1 MPPDTPPVPP
11 SPSLILR
18 NFSNLRISP
27 TLDLYLLPCRSLST
41 PQTPTTHW
49 ILILSPSNTP
59 GRRCTYLHIHKVR
72 EGPKTHY
79 FAGTL
84 SHNEPPPQS
93 SPLILQSGI
102 SNLTQF
108 KLCKVPETLHEEVI
122 TIAAS
127 SLANANIKRL
137 PWTMSFL
144 LALEEARFVP
154 DGTRTYYD
162 RFCEP
167 FWDEIE
173 ETMRD
178 LGLDARRESLVAMMR
193 AREMEKEVE
202 ERRRLSAYE

>member
-1 MPPDTPPVPP
+1 MPPDTTPVPP

-18 NFSNLRISP
+18 SFSNLRISP
-27 TLDLYLLPCRSLST
+27 TLDLYLLPCRDPST
-41 PQTPTTHW
+41 PQTSTSHW
-49 ILILSPSNTP
+49 ILILSPSSS
-59 GRRCTYLHIHKVR
+59 RHCTYLHIHKVR
-72 EGPKTHY
+72 EGSKTWY
-79 FAGTL
+79 FAGSL
-84 SHNEPPPQS
+84 SRNEPQPQYSETIMS
-93 SPLILQSGI
+93 SRIT
-102 SNLTQF
+102 NLTQF

-122 TIAAS
+122 NIAGTS
-127 SLANANIKRL
+127 IANANVKRL

-144 LALEEARFVP
+144 LALEEAKFVP

-193 AREMEKEVE
+193 AADGQRDQGE
-202 ERRRLSAYE
+202 RRLSAHE